1 MRSNWKF
8 LLAAAMAAALMAGA
22 PTKGLAQA
30 DPSQTPIP
38 SLELEQADVREAL
51 RQLFRSVNVSFSIA
65 PDVQGTVTL
74 SLRNV
79 TFETALRNILN
90 QVDATYR
97 VEGGVFQIIRRE
109 MITPDIVPGQDI
121 MAPETRKPVRRLK
134 IQRADPAYIIMMLNG
149 GSTPGNARPE
159 MSTLM
164 GGGFGGGGFG
174 GGGFGGGGFG
184 GGGFGGGFGGLGGGL
199 GGFGGGGFGGGLGG
213 FGGGLGGFGG
223 GGFGGFGGGGFGGF
237 GGGGFR

>member
-1 MRSNWKF
+1 
-8 LLAAAMAAALMAGA
+8 MAVVLMAGA

-51 RQLFRSVNVSFSIA
+51 RQLFRSVNVSYSIS

-109 MITPDIVPGQDI
+109 ALTPDITQGQDLT
-121 MAPETRKPVRRLK
+121 APAATKPVRRLK

-164 GGGFGGGGFG
+164 GGGFGGGFG
-174 GGGFGGGGFG
+174 G
-184 GGGFGGGFGGLGGGL
+184 

-213 FGGGLGGFGG
+213 FGGGFGGGGLGGFGGFGGGGLGGFGG
-223 GGFGGFGGGGFGGF
+223 GGFGGFGGGGFGGMGGGGFGGF